1 MKNDEERQGKRRKF
15 EIEKK
20 VPGVSIKKA
29 LKFANKE
36 KVTKNQKPKISLE
49 FSFSSR

>member
-1 MKNDEERQGKRRKF
+1 MKNDEERQGKRRKS

-20 VPGVSIKKA
+20 YQASPLKSTQIRKQRKKP
-29 LKFANKE
+29 
-36 KVTKNQKPKISLE
+36 NQKPKNSLE